1 MTAEKVTQEGWKE
14 VRWGARGGWSGT
26 RRSAAYST
34 SSFLFFHR
42 HLKSRLVPHPARAR
56 SETFGKS
63 QKRRAMAK
71 FPRFLEI

>member
-1 MTAEKVTQEGWKE
+1 MTAEKVTGEVERGDGVQEE
-14 VRWGARGGWSGT
+14 VGRALVVPP
-26 RRSAAYST
+26 YST

-42 HLKSRLVPHPARAR
+42 HLKSRLVPRPARAR